1 MHVIDWSSADLNSLI
16 HIHEGNLPPNDYID
30 PVRDPL
36 RLHCKVTT
44 INTMKIFEKK
54 FQFRSCSNLNENIA
68 VVNFKM
74 KYSPF

>member
-54 FQFRSCSNLNENIA
+54 FQFRFLFE
-68 VVNFKM
+68 FK
-74 KYSPF
+74 